1 MPNYLKNDVVLVRY
15 PFSDLSDS
23 KVRPAIVVNTQ
34 HISQDILIVP
44 LTSKTSS
51 LLSGEFVLVDWQAAR
66 LNVSSAVKRGI
77 YTIDQKLVIK
87 IIGKLQKPD
96 AQKLDLA
103 LKNWLGLS
111 D

>member
-1 MPNYLKNDVVLVRY
+1 MPNYLKNDVILVRY
-15 PFSDLSDS
+15 PFSDLSNS
-23 KVRPAIVVNTQ
+23 KVRPAIIVNTR
-34 HISQDILIVP
+34 HISQKILIVP
-44 LTSKTSS
+44 ITSKTNS
-51 LLSGEFVLVDWQAAR
+51 LLSEEFVLVDWQAPG
-66 LNVSSAVKRGI
+66 LNVSSAVKSI

-103 LKNWLGLS
+103 LKSWLGLS

>member
-1 MPNYLKNDVVLVRY
+1 M
-15 PFSDLSDS
+15 
-23 KVRPAIVVNTQ
+23 
-34 HISQDILIVP
+34 
-44 LTSKTSS
+44 
-51 LLSGEFVLVDWQAAR
+51 SGEFVLVDWQAAR

-96 AQKLDLA
+96 AQKLDHA
-103 LKNWLGLS
+103 LKSWLGLL